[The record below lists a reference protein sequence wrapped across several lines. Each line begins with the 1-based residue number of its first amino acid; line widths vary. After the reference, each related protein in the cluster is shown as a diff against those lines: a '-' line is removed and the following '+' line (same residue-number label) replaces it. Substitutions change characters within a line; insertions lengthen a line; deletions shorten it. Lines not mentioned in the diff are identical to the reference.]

1 MKWTTRYYG
10 YGDFESPSMR
20 REWIEIAGNSAI
32 QRTGNRSPSMRREW
46 IEMLGAAHMGRY

>member
-1 MKWTTRYYG
+1 MWSQM
-10 YGDFESPSMR
+10 SPSMR